1 MNIADFGLGYANLLF
16 IATVLAE
23 LRAAR
28 DQDLTVFL
36 VEEPEAHLHPQL
48 QTLLL
53 EYLREAAVT
62 SALSAESAAPGT
74 FAGRVQVVMT
84 THSPLIAASAKLQEI
99 MAFKRRAASDS
110 TSPASHSMSRLCA
123 LVLISSSVP
132 SSSAVPRVISP
143 FLGLSATR
151 GDGGAA
157 DSLGLEPR
165 QRAELLNS

>member
-1 MNIADFGLGYANLLF
+1 MPYAESGRLSPTRSTRKGDPTRPVNIADSGLGYGNLLF

-48 QTLLL
+48 QTLLS

-74 FAGRVQVVMT
+74 FAGRVQMVVT

-99 MAFKRRAASDS
+99 VVFKRRALQARS
-110 TSPASHSMSRLCA
+110 TMHFTGARAARRTSRRRVPEWSCCPGAPAAPR
-123 LVLISSSVP
+123 
-132 SSSAVPRVISP
+132 SAP
-143 FLGLSATR
+143 G
-151 GDGGAA
+151 
-157 DSLGLEPR
+157 
-165 QRAELLNS
+165 